1 MYCILTYI
9 LSRIDEA
16 DVIAYTDDYESG
28 VVDVEA
34 VGKAIAGADALINA
48 HIAKRYSVPVSP
60 VPDMVRDLAVDIAI
74 YKICSHRSLAPDDRR
89 KNYEDAVRMLGRI
102 ASGQA
107 VIPDAAA
114 APAGSGDHA
123 VNLSSG
129 PRVFSRDSLKGY

>member
-60 VPDMVRDLAVDIAI
+60 VPDMVRDLAVDAGQNCIRAGC
-74 YKICSHRSLAPDDRR
+74 YPGCSRCPS
-89 KNYEDAVRMLGRI
+89 RI
-102 ASGQA
+102 R
-107 VIPDAAA
+107 
-114 APAGSGDHA
+114 
-123 VNLSSG
+123 G
-129 PRVFSRDSLKGY
+129 PCG